1 MVKNSKYLIM
11 LIGLVVTL
19 NASAQS
25 SKGRFSPVQRD
36 LEVTRVTLET
46 FLKKWDGDMM
56 LNQFKEVKADYK
68 KGLGV
73 TISMS
78 ANNAEIFMSVH
89 NGNFQNADDSI
100 LDTFFSDDMIA
111 LQKARLI
118 DALKAFFDTYK
129 SYLPKL
135 ENGEKLLIAFD
146 VKDRIKKEK
155 SGKQLKASPLA
166 HKRTYQLEAEIS
178 ASDLEN
184 YKSGSMSEDAFN
196 SNMKINYSNK

>member
-19 NASAQS
+19 NASAQGN
-25 SKGRFSPVQRD
+25 GRFSPVQRD

-46 FLKKWDGDMM
+46 FFKKWDGNMM
-56 LNQFKEVKADYK
+56 LNQFKDVQADYK
-68 KGLGV
+68 KGLGI

-78 ANNAEIFMSVH
+78 ADNAEIFMSVH
-89 NGNFQNADDSI
+89 NGNFQNADNLI

-111 LQKARLI
+111 LQKERLV

-135 ENGEKLLIAFD
+135 ESGEKVLIAFD

-155 SGKQLKASPLA
+155 SGKQLEPSPLS

-184 YKSGSMSEDAFN
+184 YKSGSMSVDAFN